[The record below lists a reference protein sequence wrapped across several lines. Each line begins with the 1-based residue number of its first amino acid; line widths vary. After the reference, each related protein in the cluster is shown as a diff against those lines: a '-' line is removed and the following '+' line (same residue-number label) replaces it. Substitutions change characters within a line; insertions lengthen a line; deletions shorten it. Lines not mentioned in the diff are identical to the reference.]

1 MVARRKKKTTRR
13 NSRQKGV
20 SLIGMAETYMLTGV
34 VTNTLFNV
42 NPVEFFMGSNNE
54 MGVVSGTN
62 KIGIR
67 ELFSSVQ
74 GQTTTYLGGRAYTT
88 SGTSTTEV
96 IKSNLKNNAVTG
108 IMGMILIPLGFK
120 AGKQLARPATS
131 RINRLLGKAGV
142 ANTVKL

>member
-1 MVARRKKKTTRR
+1 
-13 NSRQKGV
+13 
-20 SLIGMAETYMLTGV
+20 MLTGV

-42 NPVEFFMGSNNE
+42 NPVEFFMGSNNQL
-54 MGVVSGTN
+54 GTVAGTN

-67 ELFSSVQ
+67 ELFSSMQ
-74 GQTTTYLGGRAYTT
+74 GQTTLYLGGQAYQQ
-88 SGTSTTEV
+88 SGTATTEV
-96 IKSNLKNNAVTG
+96 IKSNLKANAVSG
-108 IMGMILIPLGFK
+108 IMGMILIPLGFR